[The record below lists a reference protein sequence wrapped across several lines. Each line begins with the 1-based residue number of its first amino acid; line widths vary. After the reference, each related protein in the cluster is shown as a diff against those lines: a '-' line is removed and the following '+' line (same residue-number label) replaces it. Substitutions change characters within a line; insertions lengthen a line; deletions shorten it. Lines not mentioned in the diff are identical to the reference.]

1 MGEEKLKN
9 PYKTLELSEGAS
21 KEEIRKA
28 YKRLVKKY
36 HPDKYANNP
45 LSDLAEEKLEEI
57 NKAYNYLMKNKGYNQ
72 GQDNG
77 YQSSSNRY
85 SNNSYHTYAQIRE
98 LIKRG
103 NIVQAEKI
111 LDSISQKDAEWFFLK
126 GVISL
131 QKGWY
136 DQGYQQINRAVAM
149 DPSNSEYRSTLNN
162 LHQQN
167 AAYRASGRN
176 RGYGGADACDLC
188 TCLCC
193 SDCCCEC
200 LGGDLIA
207 CC

>member
-9 PYKTLELSEGAS
+9 PYKTLGLSEGAS
-21 KEEIRKA
+21 KEEIKKA

-57 NKAYNYLMKNKGYNQ
+57 NKAYNYLMKNKQYFKD
-72 GQDNG
+72 QDNG

-85 SNNSYHTYAQIRE
+85 NNNNYHSYAQIRE
-98 LIKRG
+98 LVKRG
-103 NIVQAEKI
+103 NIVQAEKRLNSI
-111 LDSISQKDAEWFFLK
+111 LQKDAEWFFLK

-176 RGYGGADACDLC
+176 RGYGSADSCDLC

-200 LGGDLIA
+200 LGGDLIT